1 MRKLSAD
8 NRLQINILQEK
19 KPTIFGKLPE
29 MSNTVK

>member
-19 KPTIFGKLPE
+19 KPIFGKLPE

>member
-1 MRKLSAD
+1 MRKLGAD

-19 KPTIFGKLPE
+19 RPTIFGKFQE